1 MSLRLQD
8 SVSKYKLKIKDGD
21 KEVDEEIE
29 VDTKKETET
38 VRVSKENSGNAGEV
52 DVIHDFKKVKSNRQG
67 MTAANL
73 LRMGP
78 AFLNDCRGT
87 SKETAAALIIY

>member
-52 DVIHDFKKVKSNRQG
+52 DVIHDFKKVKSNR
-67 MTAANL
+67 
-73 LRMGP
+73 
-78 AFLNDCRGT
+78 
-87 SKETAAALIIY
+87 